1 MYQNNMR
8 MDKNEISNRVNIIEV
23 KNLTKKFGQLIAV
36 DNISFAVNKGEIF
49 GFLGPNGAGKST
61 TISMLATLL
70 KSDSGQAMI
79 NGFDVSKQRNQVRKS
94 IGLVFQDSS
103 LDDKLTAEENL
114 YFHADLYGVDKK
126 VFSERLPEVLKLVDL
141 WDRRHHIVK
150 TFSGGMKR
158 RLEIARGLIHYP
170 LVMFLDEPT
179 IGLDP
184 QTRFNIWEY
193 VLKLKKEKDMTIFM
207 TTHYLNEAE
216 YCDRIAIIDQGK
228 IVAMDTPANLKKLVG
243 GDIITMVA
251 TNLEKLK
258 QEIEMKFAI
267 NVKSEDNKLKIE
279 VADGDKFL
287 PKLFNKLE
295 EKIQSV
301 ELRKPT
307 LDDVFLSLTGKKIRE
322 EDASAKDMM
331 RKRMR
336 MRH

>member
-1 MYQNNMR
+1 
-8 MDKNEISNRVNIIEV
+8 MDSIIIEV
-23 KNLTKKFGQLIAV
+23 KNLTKKFGQLTAV
-36 DNISFAVNKGEIF
+36 DKISFSVEKGEIF

-70 KSDSGQAMI
+70 KPDFGQAMI
-79 NGFDVSKQRNQVRKS
+79 NGFNVNTQRNQVRRS

-126 VFSERLPEVLKLVDL
+126 IFSERLPEVLKLVDL
-141 WDRRHHIVK
+141 WDRRGHIVK

-228 IVAMDTPANLKKLVG
+228 IVALDTPANLKKLVG
-243 GDIITMVA
+243 GDIITLTA
-251 TNLEKLK
+251 ADLEKLRG
-258 QEIEMKFAI
+258 EIENKFSLMAEI
-267 NVKSEDNKLKIE
+267 QDDKLKLEI
-279 VADGDKFL
+279 ADGDKFL
-287 PKLFNKLE
+287 PRLFSELE
-295 EKIQSV
+295 AKIISV

-307 LDDVFLSLTGKKIRE
+307 LDDVFLNLTGKKIRE
-322 EDASAKDMM
+322 EEASDKDLM

>member
-1 MYQNNMR
+1 
-8 MDKNEISNRVNIIEV
+8 MDKNDISNGVNIIEV
-23 KNLTKKFGQLIAV
+23 KNLTKKFDKLTAV
-36 DNISFAVNKGEIF
+36 DNISFSVTQGEIF

-61 TISMLATLL
+61 TISILSTLL
-70 KSDSGQAMI
+70 KSDSGQALI
-79 NGFDVSKQRNQVRKS
+79 NGFDVNKQRNQVRKS

-103 LDDKLTAEENL
+103 LDDKLTAKENL
-114 YFHADLYGVDKK
+114 YFHADLYGVDKEI
-126 VFSERLPEVLKLVDL
+126 FSERLPEVLKLVDL
-141 WDRRHHIVK
+141 WDRQDHIVK

-170 LVMFLDEPT
+170 QVMFLDEPT

-193 VLKLKKEKDMTIFM
+193 VLRLKKEKDMTIFM
-207 TTHYLNEAE
+207 TTHYLAEAE

-228 IVAMDTPANLKKLVG
+228 IVALDTPVNLKKMVG
-243 GDIITMVA
+243 GDIITIMA
-251 TNLEKLK
+251 ANTEKLK
-258 QEIEMKFAI
+258 QEIETKFGAA
-267 NVKSEDNKLKIE
+267 VKVEDNKLKIK

-287 PKLFNKLE
+287 AKLFNELE

-307 LDDVFLSLTGKKIRE
+307 LDDVFLNLTGKKIRE
-322 EDASAKDMM
+322 EEASGKDEM
-331 RKRMR
+331 RRR

>member
-1 MYQNNMR
+1 

-23 KNLTKKFGQLIAV
+23 KNLTKKYGHLTAV
-36 DNISFAVNKGEIF
+36 DNISFAVKKGEIF

-70 KSDSGQAMI
+70 KFDSGQAII
-79 NGFDVSKQRNQVRKS
+79 NGFDVSAQRNEVRKS

-114 YFHADLYGVDKK
+114 YFHADLYHVDKGS
-126 VFSERLPEVLKLVDL
+126 FRERLPEVLKLVDL
-141 WDRRHHIVK
+141 WDRRDHIVK

-170 LVMFLDEPT
+170 AVMFLDEPT

-193 VLKLKKEKDMTIFM
+193 ILKLKKEKDMTIFM

-228 IVAMDTPANLKKLVG
+228 IVALDTPANLKKMVG
-243 GDIITMVA
+243 GDIITLTA
-251 TNLEKLK
+251 AGDLAKLK
-258 QEIEMKFAI
+258 QEIEIKF
-267 NVKSEDNKLKIE
+267 NLKVKIEDDKIKIE

-287 PKLFNKLE
+287 PRLIHKLE
-295 EKIQSV
+295 EKINSV

-307 LDDVFLSLTGKKIRE
+307 LDDVFLNLTGKKIRE
-322 EDASAKDMM
+322 EDASAKDLM
-331 RKRMR
+331 RRRMA

>member
-1 MYQNNMR
+1 MQ
-8 MDKNEISNRVNIIEV
+8 MDKNEISNGVNIIEV
-23 KNLTKKFGQLIAV
+23 KNLVKKFNDLTAV
-36 DNISFAVNKGEIF
+36 DNISFSVQKGEIF

-61 TISMLATLL
+61 TISILATLL
-70 KSDSGQAMI
+70 KSDSGKALV
-79 NGFDVSKQRNQVRKS
+79 NGFDVNTKRNEVRKS

-126 VFSERLPEVLKLVDL
+126 IFSERLPEVLKLVDL
-141 WDRRHHIVK
+141 WERKGHIVK

-170 LVMFLDEPT
+170 AVMFLDEPT

-216 YCDRIAIIDQGK
+216 YCDRIAIVDQGK
-228 IVAMDTPANLKKLVG
+228 IVALDTPANLKKMVG
-243 GDIITMVA
+243 GDIITMA
-251 TNLEKLK
+251 SLDLEKLK
-258 QEIEMKFAI
+258 QEIEEKFKL
-267 NVKSEDNKLKIE
+267 NVKIVDNKLKIE

-287 PKLFNKLE
+287 PKLFNELE
-295 EKIQSV
+295 QKIQSV

-307 LDDVFLSLTGKKIRE
+307 LDDVFLKLTGKKIRE
-322 EDASAKDMM
+322 EDATEKDFM
-331 RKRMR
+331 RKRMK

>member
-1 MYQNNMR
+1 
-8 MDKNEISNRVNIIEV
+8 
-23 KNLTKKFGQLIAV
+23 
-36 DNISFAVNKGEIF
+36 
-49 GFLGPNGAGKST
+49 GKST
-61 TISMLATLL
+61 TISILATLL
-70 KSDSGQAMI
+70 KLDSGQAGI
-79 NGFDVSKQRNQVRKS
+79 NGFNVNIQRNQVRKS

-114 YFHADLYGVDKK
+114 YFHSDLYGVDKK
-126 VFSERLPEVLKLVDL
+126 IFRERLPEVLKLVDL
-141 WDRRHHIVK
+141 WERRDHIVK

-170 LVMFLDEPT
+170 AVMFLDEPT

-228 IVAMDTPANLKKLVG
+228 IVALDTPANLKKLVG
-243 GDIITMVA
+243 GDIITMTA
-251 TNLEKLK
+251 ANLDKLK
-258 QEIEMKFAI
+258 LEIEAKF
-267 NVKSEDNKLKIE
+267 NLKVKIADAKLIIE

-287 PKLFNKLE
+287 PKLFNQLE

-301 ELRKPT
+301 ELREPT
-307 LDDVFLSLTGKKIRE
+307 LDDVFLNLTGKKIRE

-331 RKRMR
+331 RNRMAAK
-336 MRH
+336 H

>member
-1 MYQNNMR
+1 MT
-8 MDKNEISNRVNIIEV
+8 IIEV
-23 KNLTKKFGQLIAV
+23 KNLTKKFGALAAV
-36 DNISFAVNKGEIF
+36 DNISFSVNKGEIF
-49 GFLGPNGAGKST
+49 GLLGPNGAGKST

-70 KSDSGQAMI
+70 KSDSGQALV
-79 NGFDVSKQRNQVRKS
+79 NGFDVNKERNKVRKS

-126 VFSERLPEVLKLVDL
+126 IFSERLPEVLKLVDL
-141 WDRRHHIVK
+141 WDRRGHIVK

-228 IVAMDTPANLKKLVG
+228 IVVLDTPANLKKMVG
-243 GDIITMVA
+243 GDIITMAAV
-251 TNLEKLK
+251 NLEKLK
-258 QEIEMKFAI
+258 QEIENKFNL
-267 NVKSEDNKLKIE
+267 NVKNLDNRLKIE
-279 VADGDKFL
+279 VTDGDKFL
-287 PKLFNKLE
+287 PKLFNELK
-295 EKIQSV
+295 EKIESV

-307 LDDVFLSLTGKKIRE
+307 LDDVFLNLTGKKIRE
-322 EDASAKDMM
+322 EDASAKDLM
-331 RKRMR
+331 RQRMA

>member
-1 MYQNNMR
+1 M
-8 MDKNEISNRVNIIEV
+8 NIIEV
-23 KNLTKKFGQLIAV
+23 DSLTKKFGGLTAV
-36 DNISFAVNKGEIF
+36 DNISFTVSQGEIF

-70 KSDSGQAMI
+70 KPDAGRALI
-79 NGFDVSKQRNQVRKS
+79 NGFDINSERNQVRKS
-94 IGLVFQDSS
+94 VGLVFQDSS
-103 LDDKLTAEENL
+103 LDDRLTAEENL

-126 VFSERLPEVLKLVDL
+126 SFKERLVEVLKLVDL
-141 WDRRHHIVK
+141 WDRRGHIVK
-150 TFSGGMKR
+150 IFSGGMKR

-193 VLKLKKEKDMTIFM
+193 ILKLKREKDMTIFM

-228 IVAMDTPANLKKLVG
+228 IVALDTPANLKKLVG
-243 GDIITMVA
+243 GDIITLA
-251 TNLEKLK
+251 AAELDKLK
-258 QEIEMKFAI
+258 HEIEVKFGVQAK
-267 NVKSEDNKLKIE
+267 NEDNKLKIE

-287 PKLFNKLE
+287 PKLFNELE
-295 EKIQSV
+295 EKIQAV

-307 LDDVFLSLTGKKIRE
+307 LDDVFLNLTGKKIRAE
-322 EDASAKDMM
+322 EASAKEITRRDMGL
-331 RKRMR
+331 RR
-336 MRH
+336 